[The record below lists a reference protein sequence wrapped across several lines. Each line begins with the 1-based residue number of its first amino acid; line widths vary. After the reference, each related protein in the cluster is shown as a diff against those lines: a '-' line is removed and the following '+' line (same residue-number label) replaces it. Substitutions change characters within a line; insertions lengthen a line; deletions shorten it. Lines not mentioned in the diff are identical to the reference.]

1 MTKGVDLTADLQAWI
16 RLAGLDTVQGSE
28 TNDGRTIIWKQGGE
42 RRYFIDFADNWYTV
56 NSSDRMGPENFNFA
70 GRSMGV
76 TERYLYGLFGGS
88 VRRNDLPMLKAPFE
102 RHELRGGYSIDKQSF
117 AGHERHVLRDRS
129 GSYVAVAALDR
140 LVTLSHYLG
149 ATIEDIKTSFQ
160 APDGKPLF
168 CIWENAQ
175 P

>member
-1 MTKGVDLTADLQAWI
+1 
-16 RLAGLDTVQGSE
+16 
-28 TNDGRTIIWKQGGE
+28 
-42 RRYFIDFADNWYTV
+42 
-56 NSSDRMGPENFNFA
+56 MGPENFNFA

>member
-1 MTKGVDLTADLQAWI
+1 
-16 RLAGLDTVQGSE
+16 
-28 TNDGRTIIWKQGGE
+28 
-42 RRYFIDFADNWYTV
+42 
-56 NSSDRMGPENFNFA
+56 
-70 GRSMGV
+70 MGV

-117 AGHERHVLRDRS
+117 AGHERHVLRERS

-160 APDGKPLF
+160 APDGKPLTGPREVVHGERESF
-168 CIWENAQ
+168 IGEYSWQRSGLGVGSPAMSVAGGGCSRVDRAR
-175 P
+175 